1 MGILQRIDN
10 LSDPRLDPYRDLKQ
24 TNRTRWSGT
33 FIAEGDKLV
42 ERLLA
47 SSYPVDSVLMAERF
61 VEAWH
66 PQLPPAL
73 PVYVLPD
80 DEVEQLVGF
89 NFHRGVLAC
98 GRRIAEPAFAEI
110 IPPPPRPVS
119 WVVLPDVQSPENL
132 GVILRIC
139 AALGVDAVLLG
150 PRAGDPL
157 SRRVLRT
164 SMGYALHVPLI
175 TLHDPIRE
183 LAAVAKEQQLTLIG
197 TALDS
202 RAIDL
207 RTLEPKPRQAILFGS
222 EGHGLE
228 PDFLRLCDYLVK
240 IPMRVGIDSLN
251 VGVAAGIVLHHLLPM
266 ASDSK

>member
-1 MGILQRIDN
+1 MLFSIDD
-10 LSDPRLDPYRDLKQ
+10 LADPRLDLYRDLKQ

-47 SSYPVDSVLMAERF
+47 SRYPVESVLMAERF
-61 VEAWH
+61 VETWRERLDANV
-66 PQLPPAL
+66 

-80 DEVEQLVGF
+80 ALVEQLVGF

-98 GRRIAEPAFAEI
+98 GRRIFEPKLI
-110 IPPPPRPVS
+110 DIVPPPPQPVTL
-119 WVVLPDVQSPENL
+119 VVLPDVQSPENL
-132 GVILRIC
+132 GVILRIS
-139 AALGVDAVLLG
+139 AALGADAVLLG

-164 SMGYALHVPLI
+164 SMGYALHVPLV
-175 TLHDPIRE
+175 TLRE
-183 LAAVAKEQQLTLIG
+183 PLPELKSLANEQKLTLLA

-202 RAIDL
+202 SAVDL
-207 RTLEPKPRQAILFGS
+207 RWLQPQPRQAILFGS

-228 PDFLRLCDYLVK
+228 EAYLRLCQHLIT
-240 IPMRVGIDSLN
+240 IPMRSGIDSLN
-251 VGVAAGIVLHHLLPM
+251 VGVAAGIVLHHLLPY
-266 ASDSK
+266 S

>member
-1 MGILQRIDN
+1 MAIFQRVDN

-24 TNRTRWSGT
+24 TNRTRWSDT

-47 SSYPVDSVLMAERF
+47 SRYATESILMAERF
-61 VEAWH
+61 VEAW
-66 PQLPPAL
+66 QARLPPAL

-80 DEVEQLVGF
+80 AKVEELVGF

-98 GRRIAEPAFAEI
+98 GRRLPDPTLVEI
-110 IPPPPRPVS
+110 IPPAPKPVS
-119 WVVLPDVQSPENL
+119 LVVLPDVQSPENL
-132 GVILRIC
+132 GVILRIS
-139 AALGVDAVLLG
+139 AAFGVDAVLLG

-175 TLHDPIRE
+175 TLQEPVSE
-183 LAAVAKEQQLTLIG
+183 LARLAKEHDLTLIA
-197 TALDS
+197 TTLDP
-202 RAIDL
+202 RAVEL
-207 RTLEPKPRQAILFGS
+207 RTLEPMPRQAILFGS

-228 PDFLRLCDYLVK
+228 PEYLRLCDHLVT
-240 IPMRVGIDSLN
+240 IPMRSGIDSLN
-251 VGVAAGIVLHHLLPM
+251 VGVAAGIVLHHLLPTVNG
-266 ASDSK
+266 SK

>member
-1 MGILQRIDN
+1 MFESLPD
-10 LSDPRLDPYRDLKQ
+10 LADPRLDPYRNLKQ

-47 SSYPVDSVLMAERF
+47 SRYPVESILMAERF
-61 VEAWH
+61 VKTWRER
-66 PQLPPAL
+66 LPPAL

-80 DEVEQLVGF
+80 DLVEQLVGF

-98 GRRIAEPAFAEI
+98 GRRIAEPTLAELV
-110 IPPPPRPVS
+110 PPPPKPVS
-119 WVVLPDVQSPENL
+119 LVVLPDVQSPENL
-132 GVILRIC
+132 GVILRIS

-164 SMGYALHVPLI
+164 SMGYTLQVPI
-175 TLHDPIRE
+175 
-183 LAAVAKEQQLTLIG
+183 LTLCDPPQTLESLKNEHQVTLIA
-197 TALDS
+197 TALDP
-202 RAIDL
+202 RAVNL
-207 RTLEPKPRQAILFGS
+207 RMLSPQPRQAILFGS

-228 PDFLRLCDYLVK
+228 DDYLRLCQYLVT
-240 IPMRVGIDSLN
+240 IPMRAGIDSLN
-251 VGVAAGIVLHHLLPM
+251 VGVAAGIVLHHLLPPV
-266 ASDSK
+266 